1 MTFIILGICLFIGF
15 VVLFML
21 FMPRPSAAGALLEQV
36 TRTSGVTDTLPV
48 WRTALNVDYL
58 AKPFTILRRLFSPEP
73 DPDLVRRLSLA
84 GYRKPAHADVFLG
97 VRLAIPALLGLLVA
111 LFIPTTTIL
120 FFLVA
125 VVLGFFAPD
134 FWLSN
139 AITRRR
145 QKIKLS
151 LPDGLDFLAICLE
164 AGLGLDQGIVRMGT
178 ELRVSHPELS
188 EEFVQINFEQ
198 RAGVARVQA
207 WRSFADRVDLESVR
221 SFVAMLV
228 QTERFGTPISK
239 SLGMF
244 SDAMRTARRQKAEE
258 LAAKTTIKLVF
269 PLVFFIFPSMAI
281 AVMLPSFI
289 SILRSLENSFK

>member
-1 MTFIILGICLFIGF
+1 MTLVILGICLFIGF
-15 VVLFML
+15 LFL
-21 FMPRPSAAGALLEQV
+21 FLLLMPRPSAAGALLEQA
-36 TRTSGVTDTLPV
+36 TRTSRAAEQVPA
-48 WRTALNVDYL
+48 WRSALNVDYF
-58 AKPFTILRRLFSPEP
+58 AKPFTLLRGLFSPEP
-73 DPDLVRRLSLA
+73 DPDLVRRLALA

-97 VRLAIPALLGLLVA
+97 VRLAVPAILGMLVA
-111 LFIPTTTIL
+111 LFVPTATIL
-120 FFLVA
+120 FFLMA
-125 VVLGFFAPD
+125 VGLGFFLPD

-145 QKIKLS
+145 PQSKLS

-164 AGLGLDQGIVRMGT
+164 AGLGLDQGIIRMGQ

-239 SLGMF
+239 ALGMF
-244 SDAMRTARRQKAEE
+244 SDALRTARRQKAEE

-269 PLVFFIFPSMAI
+269 PLVLFIFPTMGI
-281 AVMLPSFI
+281 VVMLPPFI
-289 SILRSLENSFK
+289 SIVQNLHNFVK